1 MRPAGRPQQTNKG
14 LGQSLG
20 SQVTRKKERKS
31 GSWHGE
37 DLFDIIRNPP
47 ETGVFRIFE
56 KIRILGHD
64 QRPYLSR
71 YNTRNSHDPI
81 SLRPLKPR
89 RGTMASPQTHPR

>member
-56 KIRILGHD
+56 KPEFWDTTKGL
-64 QRPYLSR
+64 
-71 YNTRNSHDPI
+71 T
-81 SLRPLKPR
+81 
-89 RGTMASPQTHPR
+89 